1 MNKFKSNISAVSF
14 WVMCYLILI
23 CSNASAQTTIG
34 FSIAN
39 TNVTEKD
46 TFSIA
51 IKADTVLT
59 GKNIYGYRFGIT
71 YNANYVELL
80 SVDAAGTVLG
90 TWGLPVLNNKTSGTI
105 IIAGAGTTP
114 LSGSGDMFKLRFRA
128 LRAGYTYVQNIASES
143 YLNEGSPAMILRTA
157 FVNCASRSY
166 PDIYPDNSTLFVGD
180 ELQMNVSGG
189 KAPYVYKTLDTA
201 VAVISGVSKV
211 RAKGPG
217 TTAVYVTDGSGDVN
231 YTTGV
236 IDVRAVKLSIAHST
250 AWPGENFLVP
260 VKIQI
265 APGTKVF
272 SGSIDLV
279 FNGNIQGIASS
290 AVQGDFQ
297 VSVQNNASPN
307 LVRISF
313 ATSTGIT
320 GTGVLCYIGFKAV
333 NSGMNYV
340 NINSALFNENLLAIT
355 TNEYAE
361 IYSLPT
367 LTISPNGGT
376 MNWGATQKVTVTN
389 GSPPIIFESSDTA
402 LASIDALG
410 NLYAKSGGKVRV
422 KATDSHGAAQT
433 SNEFLIYHNQFSVTN
448 TDGVL
453 DVDTRVPI
461 STTLLP
467 PGKAVFSFNGTV
479 TYDTNYLK
487 FVRIDPA
494 IPGMIVE
501 SVKTNGSLNVVGA
514 SGTGIS
520 NGAVCNLVFR
530 LKNTLALN
538 QQTNVNLV
546 SFVANEG
553 EFFSTLLSGKVKRVA
568 QVSYRPVAVAGANI
582 RINEGLQVTLD
593 GSSSYDNDNNPLKY
607 SWTSPG
613 IKLNDST
620 LVKPQFTAP
629 QVNVNTN
636 YNFTLVVN
644 DGTSNSDPSSVI
656 VTVLQVN
663 KPPVANA
670 GPDRNYPEGSTV
682 SLDGSSSYDPDGEAI
697 SYSWTSLDGILLFD
711 AKSSSPTF
719 IAPQVNTD
727 TKYRFRLIVFDGVA
741 YSPADTVSITSLQVN
756 KKPVAFAGG
765 NQTVNE
771 GVKVTLDGS
780 LSSDPDG
787 NAITYLWTAP
797 ANVNL
802 SSRTVSKPTFNAPP
816 VYRDSTITI
825 SLLVNDGLLN
835 SDVNYVII
843 TIKNVDILSQQSQ
856 LKKGTLAGADS
867 ITVNQATLQVIIYM
881 PYGSDIRS
889 LSPAF
894 TLSDKATISP
904 QSATAHNFTM
914 PVSYL
919 VTAEDGTTK
928 TIYQV
933 KVNVPDLSMSRTL
946 NAGWNWI
953 SMSIDPAN
961 TSVTSVFAGLSLAN
975 LDYVKSA
982 TASSVY
988 YTGTGWF
995 GDLVSVPSS
1004 EMLKFKKA
1012 TAQTMTLTGKVIN
1025 PSLTYIPI
1033 TTGWN
1038 RIGYLL
1044 KGNSS
1049 LNSSFDKTTLPTG
1062 SLLLKSKDASAIYYP
1077 ASGWVGDLDS
1087 MKVLNGY
1094 MLKAEIAGSIRYNA
1108 AGAKQKSLSVSPA
1121 LFLRSDLYA
1130 LYNIHP
1136 ADFEYSANLIGEFVN
1151 ELGENNMQKG
1161 DLLIA
1166 YMGGVPRGVSEA
1178 IYIPDLNRYVF
1189 FTTIFSNSAGEITF
1203 QVKSPDNVNNKP
1215 LSENYV
1221 FAADA
1226 VFGEPF
1232 KPVQLHLIATGL
1244 RTDAKTSVRIY
1255 PNPVTDYLDI
1265 SARSEISRVS
1275 VFNSI
1280 GTSLLVAT
1288 DTPGITKHLN
1298 TRSLAPGMY
1307 ILKIETKNGTEIKK
1321 FIKSAE

>member
-1 MNKFKSNISAVSF
+1 
-14 WVMCYLILI
+14 MCYFILTY
-23 CSNASAQTTIG
+23 STAAAQTTIG

-39 TNVTEKD
+39 ATVTEKD
-46 TFSIA
+46 TFSITV
-51 IKADTVLT
+51 KADTVLT
-59 GKNIYGYRFGIT
+59 GKGIYGYRFGIS
-71 YNANYVELL
+71 YNANYIELL
-80 SVDAAGTVLG
+80 SVDAAGTILG
-90 TWGLPVLNNKTSGTI
+90 SWGLPVLNNNTKGTI

-128 LRAGYTYVQNIASES
+128 LQAGYTYVQNIASES
-143 YLNEGSPAMILRTA
+143 YLNEVSPAMILRTA
-157 FVNCASRSY
+157 FVNCASRSF
-166 PDIYPDNSTLFVGD
+166 PDIYPDNSILFVGD
-180 ELQMNVSGG
+180 ELQMNVLGG
-189 KAPYVYKTLDTA
+189 KAPYVYKSVDTA
-201 VAVISGVSKV
+201 VAVISGVSKI

-217 TTAVYVTDGSGDVN
+217 VTAVYVTDGGGDVN
-231 YTTGV
+231 YTTGI

-250 AWPGENFLVP
+250 AWPGENFLAP

-272 SGSIDLV
+272 SGSIDLG
-279 FNGNIQGIASS
+279 FSGNIQGIASS
-290 AVQGDFQ
+290 AVQGDYQ
-297 VSVQNNASPN
+297 ISVQNNAATN

-320 GTGVLCYIGFKAV
+320 GTGILCYIGFKAV

-340 NINSALFNENLLAIT
+340 NINNALFNESLLAIT

-389 GSPPIIFESSDTA
+389 GSPPIIFELSDTA
-402 LASIDALG
+402 FASIDALG
-410 NLYAKSGGKVRV
+410 NLYAKTGGKVKV
-422 KATDSHGAAQT
+422 KATDSHGATQT

-448 TDGVL
+448 TDGAL

-461 STTLLP
+461 ATTLLP
-467 PGKAVFSFNGTV
+467 PGKAVYGFNGTI

-501 SVKTNGSLNVVGA
+501 SVNTNGSLNVVGA
-514 SGTGIS
+514 SGTGIN
-520 NGAVCNLVFR
+520 NGTVCNLIFR

-538 QQTNVNLV
+538 QQTNVNLL

-553 EFFSTLLSGKVKRVA
+553 EFFSTLVSGKVKRVA

-582 RINEGLQVTLD
+582 RINEGLLVTLD
-593 GSSSYDNDNNPLKY
+593 GSASYDNDNNPLKY
-607 SWTSPG
+607 SWKSPPG

-636 YNFTLVVN
+636 YTFTLVVN

-670 GPDRNYPEGSTV
+670 GPDRSYPEGSTV
-682 SLDGSSSYDPDGEAI
+682 SLDGSSSYDTDGEAI
-697 SYSWTSLDGILLFD
+697 SYSWTSLDGIVLFD
-711 AKSSSPTF
+711 AKSMAPTF
-719 IAPQVNTD
+719 IATQVSND

-741 YSPADTVSITSLQVN
+741 YSAADTVTITSLQVN
-756 KKPVAFAGG
+756 KMPVAFAGG
-765 NQTVNE
+765 DQTVNE
-771 GVKVTLDGS
+771 GAKVTLDGS

-787 NAITYLWTAP
+787 NPITYLWTSP
-797 ANVNL
+797 ANAIL
-802 SSRTVSKPTFNAPP
+802 SSRTVSKPTFTAPA

-825 SLLVNDGLLN
+825 SLVVNDGLLN
-835 SDVNYVII
+835 SDVNNVII
-843 TIKNVDILSQQSQ
+843 TIKNVDILSQLSQ

-867 ITVNQATLQVIIYM
+867 INVNQSTLQVLIYM
-881 PYGSDIRS
+881 PYGSDTRS
-889 LSPAF
+889 LSPIF
-894 TLSDKATISP
+894 TLSDKASINP
-904 QSATAHNFTM
+904 QSGTTQNFTI
-914 PVSYL
+914 PVSYT
-919 VTAEDGTTK
+919 VTAEDGTTRS
-928 TIYQV
+928 IYQV
-933 KVNVPDLSMSRTL
+933 KVFTPDLKLSRTL
-946 NAGWNWI
+946 SAGWNWI
-953 SMSIDPAN
+953 SMSVDPPN
-961 TSVTSVFAGLSLAN
+961 TALTSVFSGLSLAN

-1012 TAQTMTLTGKVIN
+1012 TAQTMILTGKVIN

-1044 KGNSS
+1044 KGNSPV
-1049 LNSSFDKTTLPTG
+1049 NSAFDKSTLPTG
-1062 SLLLKSKDASAIYYP
+1062 SLLLKSKDASALYYP

-1087 MKVLNGY
+1087 MRVLNGY
-1094 MLKAEIAGSIRYNA
+1094 MLKTETAGSIRYNA
-1108 AGAKQKSLSVSPA
+1108 SGVKPKSLMASPA
-1121 LFLRSDLYA
+1121 LFLRDDLYGI
-1130 LYNIHP
+1130 YNIHP
-1136 ADFEYSANLIGEFVN
+1136 ADFEYSANLIGEFIN
-1151 ELGENNMQKG
+1151 DAGENETQKG

-1166 YMGGVPRGVSEA
+1166 YMDGVPRGVTESVL
-1178 IYIPDLNRYVF
+1178 IPDLGRYVF
-1189 FTTIFSNSAGEITF
+1189 FITIFSNSTGDITF
-1203 QVKSPDNVNNKP
+1203 QLKSTQSVNNNP
-1215 LSENYV
+1215 LSEKFV

-1226 VFGEPF
+1226 VYGEPF
-1232 KPVQLHLIATGL
+1232 KPVGLHMIATGIRL
-1244 RTDAKTSVRIY
+1244 DTKTSVSIY
-1255 PNPVTDYLDI
+1255 PNPVTDHLDI
-1265 SARSEISRVS
+1265 SSGSEISRIS
-1275 VFNSI
+1275 VYNSI
-1280 GTSLLVAT
+1280 GTSILVVT
-1288 DTPGITKHLN
+1288 DTPGTKKHLN
-1298 TRSLAPGMY
+1298 THSLAPGLY
-1307 ILKIETKNGTEIKK
+1307 ILKIETKSGTEIKK
-1321 FIKSAE
+1321 FIKSSE